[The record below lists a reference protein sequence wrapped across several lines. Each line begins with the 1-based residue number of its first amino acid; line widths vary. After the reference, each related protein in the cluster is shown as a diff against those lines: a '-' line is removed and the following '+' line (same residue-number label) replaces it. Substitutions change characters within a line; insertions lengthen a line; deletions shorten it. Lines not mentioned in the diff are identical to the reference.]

1 MKKKMFLGILSA
13 ALCTVMAAAPCTTF
27 AAANRALLLDAS
39 AGIDIIT
46 AQTKFEKNADG
57 WAVSGGALDAD
68 GGAAV
73 VTPSGS
79 GSCGIST
86 GIGSGIYR
94 NASNGDGLFWDFE
107 NESDYTENAEL
118 KGAADLG
125 KWTVARKTTEI
136 YTEPTADTEIYNVGY
151 KENGGKSEN
160 IIKPDSGVTEAIPA
174 EGSKTC
180 LTVFNPMKNAWMGY
194 MGARVKLSRDTL
206 TAGEEYRLSFWFTQN
221 SQRRPIYFGLTPYSD
236 TELAVNTDLAV
247 NNGVVNYEN
256 AEENRVVAAA
266 ARQWNE
272 YSVTFTPTNDDFSDD
287 GYTTLWL
294 ITTAPVITNLRD
306 IFGCEKMYLDNISL
320 IHVTDAVKTTDF
332 KFSMKVKGEAGKT
345 VTATALIDGNDEL
358 FDVSKTIEK
367 DDEWETL
374 TAEFSLSSDMYYL
387 LGDRSG
393 SAFEKDN
400 DRIMLNISANGGFSA
415 DDIHILKNLNR
426 SEIEKSG
433 GKTVFFIT
441 DIVGFEKVDGVKAVL
456 KVGSSRI
463 LNESITVEDG
473 RNAYVFK
480 GVMPAGS
487 KGDITFDITKGFGSI
502 FEKEYLISPLY
513 INGNNIYPSTEALK
527 SFGAGRYLVEFDVDG
542 GTAEDTARVVIG
554 GVTADAEMFDGGAG
568 IAEVVIS
575 ASDVSG
581 ITDSDKIT
589 VECDKTVSNI
599 TVKKTAER

>member
-13 ALCTVMAAAPCTTF
+13 ALCTVMAAAPCTAF

-46 AQTKFEKNADG
+46 AQTEFEKNADG
-57 WAVSGGALDAD
+57 WDVSGGTLDAD

-125 KWTVARKTTEI
+125 KWTVVRKTTEI
-136 YTEPTADTEIYNVGY
+136 YTEPTENTEIYNVGY
-151 KENGGKSEN
+151 KEDGGQGSPKN
-160 IIKPDSGVTEAIPA
+160 PDSGVDRTIPA

-180 LTVFNPMKNAWMGY
+180 LTIENPVKYKWNAGY

-206 TAGEEYRLSFWFTQN
+206 TAGEEYKLSFWFTQN
-221 SQRRPIYFGLTPYSD
+221 SLKRPIYFGLTPYSD
-236 TELAVNTDLAV
+236 TELTVNTDFAV
-247 NNGVVNYEN
+247 NNGVINYEDGT
-256 AEENRVVAAA
+256 ENRIVPAA

-294 ITTAPVITNLRD
+294 ITTAEKITNLKD
-306 IFGCEKMYLDNISL
+306 IYGYEKIYLDNISL
-320 IHVTDAVKTTDF
+320 VHVTDAVKTTDF

-345 VTATALIDGNDEL
+345 ITATAIVDGNDEL

-387 LGDRSG
+387 LGDRAG

-441 DIVGFEKVDGVKAVL
+441 DLVGFEKVDGVKAVL

-480 GVMPAGS
+480 GAMPAGS

-554 GVTADAEMFDGGAG
+554 GVTADAEMFDGGVG